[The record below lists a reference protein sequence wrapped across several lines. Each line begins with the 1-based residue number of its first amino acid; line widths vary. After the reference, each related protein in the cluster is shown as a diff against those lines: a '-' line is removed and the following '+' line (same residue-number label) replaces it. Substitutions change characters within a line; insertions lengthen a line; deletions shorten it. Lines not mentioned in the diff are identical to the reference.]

1 MINITNLQKSAESA
15 LMEVFSDKCDD
26 IKDIEV
32 YDNTEDIFDG
42 DFEGVSVY
50 CDVNFKA
57 LSWFDGNPNFIIS
70 YSKELC
76 EGSID
81 LFLGDECI
89 NIDAAMNAA
98 DGFYSDDVWHI
109 ESVDDSYL
117 MLQAI
122 FSLDT
127 PDMLEKTLI
136 SKLKA
141 LEETDFAR
149 AITPVIEN
157 YS

>member
-81 LFLGDECI
+81 LFLDDECI

-141 LEETDFAR
+141 LEDVDFAR